1 MTVESPQERMQRM
14 ADYRT
19 TCRFLNHS
27 GKQGIVFGCV
37 FLLIGYASF
46 VGDLLS
52 YLYVGLGSL
61 ELLIGVLNRYR
72 PSASGIVLDGIM
84 LILLGIWNLSWLAM
98 AVAQGLPIP
107 WFSGIFGVMV
117 IIVGIQRIRR
127 YPRVKAAFDEPP
139 TEEQKAWFDDIIR
152 EIQEATPDA
161 AGDVVEFRAGF
172 VWKGK
177 RYGDTAIF
185 VDKMDMENLIV
196 DRGDID
202 WTDKGKVLFGSKRLV
217 RLRIGQRSFN
227 LAEIA
232 PEMLTVLE
240 LWRHNGDSANG
251 EDAAEPDAF
260 ENGER

>member
-1 MTVESPQERMQRM
+1 MTDESPLDRMQRM

-46 VGDLLS
+46 AGDLVS
-52 YLYVGLGSL
+52 YLYLGLGVL

-72 PSASGIVLDGIM
+72 PSAFGIVLDGIM
-84 LILLGIWNLSWLAM
+84 LILLGIWNLSWLGM
-98 AVAQGLPIP
+98 AVGQGLPIP
-107 WFSGIFGVMV
+107 WFSGVFGALV

-127 YPRVKAAFDEPP
+127 YPRVKAAFDDPP
-139 TEEQKAWFDDIIR
+139 TEEQKAWFDEIIK
-152 EIQEATPDA
+152 EIQESTPDA

-202 WTDKGKVLFGSKRLV
+202 WIDKGKALFGSKRLV
-217 RLRIGQRSFN
+217 RLRVGQRSFN

-240 LWRHNGDSANG
+240 TWRHDG
-251 EDAAEPDAF
+251 ESPDMDNSAEPNQFDD
-260 ENGER
+260 GGR